1 MTTKSA
7 LEWPIGFT
15 RRTDPF
21 PQSSVSGT
29 IGSPNSGSST
39 KPTVTIGGS
48 YTGYKTATAPPTAG
62 VKPTDI
68 IVRKYTVINRVNAYY
83 WENQTTGARYN
94 ADPRP
99 PVSARDA
106 ATIYELTRTTFVKT
120 SWLGLVFSGGGAGS
134 TPAAVQL
141 WIKKGTSINEEDA
154 SNAYV
159 RRGGA
164 FASKNGGEWFVTY
177 DSIRGSST
185 RYAPRKIGL
194 PYRNDAAQLTYQ
206 NEVLEN
212 FGVNLQQ
219 AALVNFDWVNGTWP
233 PGTNQFGPLAA
244 YLAANEV
251 VTSPLDFGR
260 SGTGSGSG
268 RGNRGR
274 DSGDSSVPDL
284 PIPAITIT
292 TRMPKGY
299 AGRAVGGTSRPQMV
313 QRYQTEGN
321 KYADETFIFRYIPQ
335 GIKYSGL
342 GSNWVEIPRAE
353 DIPFVDWASWQLMK
367 VSFSFVIAADRT
379 ESGGAIV
386 PDGLDISVDDQ
397 IEKLRKMAQRKVPVT
412 LVNFDEM
419 LTFQLRRGEKSTKG
433 TNIYVKKPSQ
443 ISGGPDERVR
453 TTQPNMEF
461 VIQDLSVTATR
472 RTSQQTVGGKDK
484 DGLKSASMLSMI
496 SVAQCEI
503 TLTEI
508 PVETVGIIALPE
520 ITTPGLPP
528 SKKKPPDSRSQKY
541 EYITDI
547 MASPSSAYN
556 AYSPN
561 DNIPNT

>member
-1 MTTKSA
+1 MTIKSA
-7 LEWPIGFT
+7 LEWPTGVFT
-15 RRTDPF
+15 RKDTF
-21 PQSSVSGT
+21 PQSTVRGT
-29 IGSPNSGSST
+29 IG
-39 KPTVTIGGS
+39 KPTGTGASTDFGTTSSRVTG
-48 YTGYKTATAPPTAG
+48 TWTVETQATAGPKPGDVVEKKFTTDRIG
-62 VKPTDI
+62 VKT
-68 IVRKYTVINRVNAYY
+68 YY
-83 WENQTTGARYN
+83 WLNKTTGVTYYTY
-94 ADPRP
+94 PFP
-99 PVSARDA
+99 
-106 ATIYELTRTTFVKT
+106 TRTAVNLGSAVSTSEFTRT
-120 SWLGLVFSGGGAGS
+120 SWLGYVPGGYSSAGAS
-134 TPAAVQL
+134 AVQL
-141 WIKKGTSINEEDA
+141 WVKKGSSINEEDA

-164 FASKNGGEWFVTY
+164 FSSTDGGEWFLSY
-177 DSIRGSST
+177 NDIRGNPK
-185 RYAPRKIGL
+185 YAPRRIGL
-194 PYRNDAAQLTYQ
+194 PYRDTPQQLLYQ
-206 NEVLEN
+206 SQVLQT
-212 FGVNLQQ
+212 FGVTIQQ

-244 YLAANEV
+244 WLATNEV
-251 VTSPLDFGR
+251 VVPPLNFGD
-260 SGTGSGSG
+260 SGSGGGSGSGSG

-299 AGRAVGGTSRPQMV
+299 AGRAVGGTARPQMV
-313 QRYQTEGN
+313 QRYQTEGA

-379 ESGGAIV
+379 ESGGAVV

-412 LVNFDEM
+412 LVNFDDM
-419 LTFQLRRGEKSTKG
+419 LTFQLRRGEQSRKG
-433 TNIYVKKPSQ
+433 TNIYV
-443 ISGGPDERVR
+443 GEDEKRIR

-472 RTSQQTVGGKDK
+472 RTSQQQVGGKDK
-484 DGLKSASMLSMI
+484 DGLRSSSMLSLI

-503 TLTEI
+503 TLTET

-528 SKKKPPDSRSQKY
+528 SKKKPPGSGSQKY

-547 MASPSSAYN
+547 IASPSSAYN
-556 AYSPN
+556 SYTPN
-561 DNIPNT
+561 DNIPNI